1 MMIIVKDRQTDIANL
16 VLSFRFVHDFEYYDG
31 NDYGDYNDGA
41 QLLMMIMMMMMMMM
55 IMVMMMIMIAMIL
68 RGHHQCQ
75 PTASQSALIFEDQA
89 GTGEIY
95 LCKYTSFICNVDYD
109 HHDLNKAYT

>member
-1 MMIIVKDRQTDIANL
+1 MMINVKDRQTDIANL

-41 QLLMMIMMMMMMMM
+41 QLLMMIMTMMMMM
-55 IMVMMMIMIAMIL
+55 
-68 RGHHQCQ
+68 RGHHQCR
-75 PTASQSALIFEDQA
+75 PTASRSALIFEDQA

-95 LCKYTSFICNVDYD
+95 LWKYTSLICNVDND
-109 HHDLNKAYT
+109 HHDVNKAYTREEKR